1 MKGEKLIKIKVLFFI
16 NVLFSKIEIVTQFEK
31 KRIDHKYPFFF
42 KSYSKRLSKVY
53 TERNLFE
60 RMFES

>member
-42 KSYSKRLSKVY
+42 
-53 TERNLFE
+53 F
-60 RMFES
+60 

>member
-42 KSYSKRLSKVY
+42 LILFKATIESVYRKRP
-53 TERNLFE
+53 F
-60 RMFES
+60 